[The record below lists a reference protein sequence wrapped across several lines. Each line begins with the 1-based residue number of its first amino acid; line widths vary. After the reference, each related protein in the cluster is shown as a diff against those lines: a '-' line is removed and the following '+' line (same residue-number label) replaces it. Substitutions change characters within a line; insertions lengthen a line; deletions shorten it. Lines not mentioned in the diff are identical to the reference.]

1 MTELAK
7 ANNVVEFPREQVVRR
22 PPPEELQENL
32 SEKKRQFCD
41 EVVDNFS
48 HQVYRKIRLHG
59 FACENKEFI
68 AQFSY
73 VMESLR
79 SCLYNSVGEEHPF
92 TPHIQDI
99 IEQFAEEVDEI
110 FFPDDDP
117 DIVS

>member
-73 VMESLR
+73 VMESLDLVCIILSAKNIHLLR
-79 SCLYNSVGEEHPF
+79 ISKILLNNLRKKLMRFSF
-92 TPHIQDI
+92 QTMTPI
-99 IEQFAEEVDEI
+99 
-110 FFPDDDP
+110 
-117 DIVS
+117 